1 MTTIAPNKI
10 TLTCSVS
17 GKTVVW
23 TNKKIIQAKI
33 DQFGSLEAF
42 MAQYQSKGAG
52 KAVKV
57 KDQIIKP
64 ILEQGVVLGKMS
76 TKEYSNKYPAQ
87 VVHQHGY
94 EQVTEVRDVV
104 EYNTRRWENKEDT
117 ITTITAPIPYINLT
131 SPNGG
136 QTFYPGLSMTI
147 SWTSGY
153 LASAYPGDRF

>member
-10 TLTCSVS
+10 TLTCTVS

-94 EQVTEVRDVV
+94 EQGTEVRDGV
-104 EYNTRRWENKEDT
+104 EYTTRRWENKDGT
-117 ITTITAPIPYINLT
+117 ITTVTAPTPPAPKMTHPNLNET
-131 SPNGG
+131 ARAGSKALKAVGK
-136 QTFYPGLSMTI
+136 
-147 SWTSGY
+147 SWKGAPLLKT
-153 LASAYPGDRF
+153 